1 MVKKINGRGK
11 KALKKLKVKGVVQE
25 PRGRSSLL
33 DQKAETVK
41 HDLATKAN
49 VASP

>member
-33 DQKAETVK
+33 DQKAEMVK